1 MTVEE
6 ALEKGYLQQG
16 KIKLMPVIKG
26 GKMINDPAHVGFFM
40 FDGASVQLCLPTDA
54 RGVLVNPFKSEEEK
68 KFFEEALDV
77 DLNLHKKKD
86 NFWHNFYVKIIKDAA
101 FMEFG
106 IEFNL
111 IDPLD
116 NLRVRVLKLQPIVA
130 DDISK
135 KDDRPEYKFAMVP
148 EDYKDRAV
156 LDEMDSQQ
164 KIWTYWGSIKD
175 SSKKMVDFLT
185 LYLMTKK
192 TGKEVPAD
200 ATVEFLASE
209 ISKIINEDKKGFLE
223 VITDPDSSIKLF
235 IGKALRI
242 GAIQKSGVNS
252 YMFPGAEVRY
262 TLKELVEE
270 LTEMKKMT
278 DDTYLKIKAQIDRY
292 EDRRAGKTEP
302 VEVMEGTDESEE
314 SAVKKGRPKK
324 Q

>member
-6 ALEKGYLQQG
+6 ALEKGYLQKG
-16 KIKLMPVIKG
+16 KVKLVPVVRG
-26 GKMINDPAHVGFFM
+26 GRMINEPTHVGFFM
-40 FDGASVQLCLPTDA
+40 FDGASVQLCLPTDP
-54 RGVLVNPFKSEEEK
+54 RGVLVNPFNSEEEK
-68 KFFEEALDV
+68 KFFEEQLDV

-86 NFWHNFYVKIIKDAA
+86 NFWHNFYVKIVKDAS

-106 IEFNL
+106 VDFDLE
-111 IDPLD
+111 DPMD
-116 NLRVRVLKLQPIVA
+116 NLRVRVLKAQNIVA
-130 DDISK
+130 PDIRK
-135 KDDRPEYKFAMVP
+135 KDERPEYKFALVP
-148 EDYKDRAV
+148 EDYEDRAV

-175 SSKKMVDFLT
+175 SSRKMIDFLT

-192 TGKEVPAD
+192 TGKEVPSD
-200 ATVEFLASE
+200 ASVEFLANE
-209 ISKIINEDKKGFLE
+209 ISKIIKDDKKG
-223 VITDPDSSIKLF
+223 VIDVIADSDSTIKLF
-235 IGKALRI
+235 IGKALRV

-270 LTEMKKMT
+270 LSEMKKVT

-292 EDRRAGKTEP
+292 EQRLVGKAEP
-302 VEVMEGTDESEE
+302 VEVIEFSDEQEE
-314 SAVKKGRPKK
+314 STVKKGRPKK